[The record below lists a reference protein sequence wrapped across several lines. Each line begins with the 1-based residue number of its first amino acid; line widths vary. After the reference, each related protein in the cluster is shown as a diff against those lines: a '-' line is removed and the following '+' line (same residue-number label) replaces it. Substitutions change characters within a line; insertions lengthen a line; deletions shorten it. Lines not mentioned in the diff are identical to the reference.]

1 MKQRILKL
9 VSQIKD
15 NLKEVDNDGVYHPLL
30 DDVYDS
36 LELIETEIYDDDDLA
51 LDPFASMDEDY

>member
-1 MKQRILKL
+1 L

-36 LELIETEIYDDDDLA
+36 LELIETEIYDDDDLV
-51 LDPFASMDEDY
+51 LDPFASMDDDY